1 MFAYA
6 GGFYYEGTH
15 GITILEYDEK
25 NGRMAVKGRT
35 APDLNAGCVVARNGM
50 VYATDEVDTVNGAP
64 GGRVVAFRMDRQ
76 TGMLSRAAEVRTLGC
91 KPAGIVFDEKS
102 GWMLVAHFSIEFQ
115 PCIKVTQEADGSW
128 ISQKVFPE
136 CLIDLFDIG
145 EDGTPGKLL
154 DVMVVPQASPD
165 FASCVHKVFYS
176 ERQDLYSY
184 GNLSGGYIG
193 FFRIDRERA
202 RLVPVPGTLDCEP
215 GAGPRHEVFARKLP
229 YLYCNYESKGR
240 VSQFLVTET
249 DRAFVAD
256 YSFLPEGYVMNP
268 QQDNQSEILLN
279 REETRLY
286 DVIRGIGMVLVF
298 DVDQETGRLS
308 LMQRASLNTKVPRGA
323 TFSPDGRFLCFD
335 GNDNGSVEIWKVL
348 PDGTL
353 RYASHCY
360 GVEKCACITFDEG

>member
-25 NGRMAVKGRT
+25 SGTMTTKGHT

-64 GGRVVAFRMDRQ
+64 GGRIVAFRIDRR
-76 TGMLSRAAEVRTLGC
+76 TGMLDRVAEVRTLGC

-102 GWMLVAHFSIEFQ
+102 GWMLVAHFSIEFH

-128 ISQKVFPE
+128 GSRKVFPE
-136 CLIDLFDIG
+136 CVIDLFDIG

-176 ERQDLYSY
+176 EAQDIYSY
-184 GNLSGGYIG
+184 GNLTGGYIG
-193 FFRIDRERA
+193 FFRIDREQGK
-202 RLVPVPGTLDCEP
+202 LVPVPGKLDCEP

-229 YLYCNYESKGR
+229 YLYCNYESKGA
-240 VSQFLVTET
+240 VSQFLVADE
-249 DRAFVAD
+249 RKEFVAD
-256 YSFLPEGYVMNP
+256 YPVLPKGYEMNR
-268 QQDNQSEILLN
+268 QKDNQSEILLN
-279 REETRLY
+279 RDETRLY
-286 DVIRGIGMVLVF
+286 DVIRGIGMVIVF
-298 DVDQETGRLS
+298 DVNQETGRLT

-335 GNDNGSVEIWKVL
+335 GNDNNSVEIWEVL

-353 RYASHCY
+353 RYAPHCF
-360 GVEKCACITFDEG
+360 GVDSCACITFDEG